1 VSPAAERK
9 RIPRAVT
16 DVPSRSIAVQLPP
29 LLQPY
34 ARSLVRWRAGCELEV
49 LREGEQTYPAMLAAI
64 ASARREILFEVYILV
79 ADHTGE
85 QFKQALLER
94 ARAGVTVRMIYDAVG
109 SFGLAESWLA
119 ELRTAGVEII
129 DFNPIAPWRRR
140 WNLSHRDH
148 RKTLV
153 VDDVVAFTG
162 GLNISDD
169 YASVGEHGRGWH
181 DMHCRVRGGAVLDL
195 SRLFRRTWLRSGGAY
210 YPAPAKAAD
219 APGVGGTSYIRLIE
233 NSKRRTKGAF
243 RRAYLHVIKQAR
255 EYVLIQNAYFLPD
268 LGVRRTLARAVRRG
282 VKVSVM
288 VPGHSDVKMI
298 EYASDYV
305 LRRLARR
312 GVEVLHWRGPMM
324 HAKTAVVDGVWS
336 TIGSYNFD
344 AQSRWHNL
352 EATLEILDRN
362 VGAALVAEYDGDRA
376 SCLPYNEAAW
386 KRLPW
391 WRKALAWLGY
401 RLRRFL

>member
-1 VSPAAERK
+1 VTAERK

-16 DVPSRSIAVQLPP
+16 DVPSRALAVRLPP
-29 LLQPY
+29 LMQPY
-34 ARSLVRWRAGCELEV
+34 ARSLLRWRAGCELEV
-49 LREGEQTYPAMLAAI
+49 LREGEETYPAMLAAI

-85 QFKQALLER
+85 RFKQALLER
-94 ARAGVTVRMIYDAVG
+94 ARAGVTVRVIYDAVG

-119 ELRTAGVEII
+119 ELRAAGVEII

-148 RKTLV
+148 RKILV
-153 VDDVVAFTG
+153 VDDGVAFTG

-169 YASVGEHGRGWH
+169 YAATNDHGRGWH

-195 SRLFRRTWLRSGGAY
+195 ARLFRRTWLRSGGSY
-210 YPAPAKAAD
+210 YHAPAKAAD

-233 NSKRRTKGAF
+233 NTKRRTKGAF

-268 LGVRRTLARAVRRG
+268 LFVRRTLARAVRRG

-288 VPGHSDVKMI
+288 VPGKSDVKMI

-312 GVEVLHWRGPMM
+312 GVEILHWQGPMM

-352 EATLEILDRN
+352 EATLEILDPN

-376 SCLPYNEAAW
+376 HCVAYDEAAW